1 MFNVISWQKVI
12 YSIIALCLLIT
23 GLCLLVFESL
33 SLSAWLLY
41 ATTVWFVIAMF
52 FRCKLRKIIALNLF
66 LLLFAESVTVVSG
79 TLASDAIIDF
89 LLMHLGLLILLSSLR
104 HLVRSI
110 LTLIYIQDAH
120 KHPDQYIWI
129 SNGMVFNTQTGKLEA
144 DNHLRSPIYWEEVY

>member
-1 MFNVISWQKVI
+1 MFNVIFWQKVI
-12 YSIIALCLLIT
+12 YSIIAFCLL
-23 GLCLLVFESL
+23 GLCLLVHESL
-33 SLSAWLLY
+33 FLSAWLLY
-41 ATTVWFVIAMF
+41 ATTVWLVIAMF

-79 TLASDAIIDF
+79 TLASDAIIVF
-89 LLMHLGLLILLSSLR
+89 LLMHLWLLILLSSLR

-129 SNGMVFNTQTGKLEA
+129 SNGMVLNTQTEELEA
-144 DNHLRSPIYWEEVY
+144 DNHLASPIYWEEVY